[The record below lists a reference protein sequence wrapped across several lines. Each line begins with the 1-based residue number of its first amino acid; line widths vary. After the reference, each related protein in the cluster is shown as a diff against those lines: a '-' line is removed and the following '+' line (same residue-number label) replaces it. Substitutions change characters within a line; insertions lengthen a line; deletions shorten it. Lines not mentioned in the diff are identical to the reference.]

1 MTLILAFKFLILIP
15 VHFIK
20 YAESKNK
27 EEMDGN
33 NSTK

>member
-1 MTLILAFKFLILIP
+1 MILAFKYLMLTL

-20 YAESKNK
+20 CAENKNK